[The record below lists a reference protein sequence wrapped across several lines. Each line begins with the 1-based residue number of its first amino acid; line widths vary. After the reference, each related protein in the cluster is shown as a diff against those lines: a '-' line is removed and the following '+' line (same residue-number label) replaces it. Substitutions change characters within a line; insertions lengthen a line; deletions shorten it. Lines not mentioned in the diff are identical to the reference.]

1 MKPIYITETPNTF
14 RISFEY
20 NPRMVEIIKRVPS
33 GPRWDAQEKEWV
45 VQKESICYPPGRDAR
60 WYVEAFAQ
68 WAVTYRYCESI
79 SRRSESH
86 DVVYKIPPMKEF
98 VGEHHMLLNPYP
110 YQLEGVRYALDHKRC
125 IFGDQPGLG
134 KTLQAICSV
143 VKAHKEA
150 MTYGESF
157 PVLVICCKYSLK
169 SGPVSHSKM
178 GHPRERTK
186 LLK

>member
-20 NPRMVEIIKRVPS
+20 NKELVAIIKRVPS
-33 GPRWDAQEKEWV
+33 GPRWDAQEKEWIV
-45 VQKESICYPPGRDAR
+45 KKESVCYPPGRDAR

-68 WAVTYRYCESI
+68 WAVAKHYCANI

-86 DVVYKIPPMKEF
+86 DVVYEIPQMKNF
-98 VGEHHMLLNPYP
+98 SGEHYMQLEPYE
-110 YQLEGVRYALDHKRC
+110 YQLEGVRYALDHQRC

-150 MTYGESF
+150 KTY
-157 PVLVICCKYSLK
+157 
-169 SGPVSHSKM
+169 
-178 GHPRERTK
+178 
-186 LLK
+186 